1 MSSYRI
7 ADYII
12 DFISS
17 IGVDKIFLL
26 PGGGCMHLVDAVA
39 LNKNI
44 EPITCQHEQAAVISA
59 EAYGRVH
66 KSGIGVA
73 IVTSGPGS
81 TNAITGVT
89 GAWLESIPMIII
101 SGQVKRSDLNI
112 EKKVRQKGP
121 QEIDIVTIVQSIT
134 KFSETIIDPSKI
146 KKTLQ
151 KAYIE
156 AKSGRKGPVWLDVP
170 LDIQGTP
177 IEKIKTSQ
185 NSWVDWKENPTLVHS
200 ELQKKIKACQSALK
214 ESIRPLILVGHG
226 VRLAGASGDFT
237 NFVNKLGIPVVST
250 WNALDLLEFNSP
262 YYVGRPGVVASRAP
276 NFAIQN
282 CDLLISI
289 GCRIDNIVSAFNQKD
304 FARNAKKILIDCDIN
319 EINKHPFESLVTIH
333 STVDYFLSN
342 FPKEIY
348 FDKKAQVVKWQKRC
362 LNWKKK
368 FHKEFTTA
376 QNNNKIS
383 HFEAT
388 NYLSDSLPENALI
401 VTGSSGLAVEAFYTA
416 FENRK
421 GQRVFHT
428 SALGAMGYGLPAA
441 IGACLGVNKTPTF
454 AIESDGSLQLN
465 IQELATITANKLPIL
480 LFIFNNE
487 GYCSIRNTQTNYFE
501 SRFVGTNVDS
511 GLFMPSLKLLA
522 ESYGI
527 SYSNPKRFNEI
538 ENVIK
543 LFIENERATLVEI
556 NLIETDVLF
565 PKVSAIPQPDGSI
578 ISMPLEDMT
587 PLLPLSE
594 LKKEMLTPISEE
606 SISVR
611 KKSINR

>member
-319 EINKHPFESLVTIH
+319 EINKVGYLLRTTAVYGSGKFGLSDFANTKEVTDFNQPFRAEMLSVYIIREFSVELVEHVAKKQNPNKAVKLENKIKQHLGIGNSTGLGMAPFIIKHPKLVNKWMSQYTESL
-333 STVDYFLSN
+333 
-342 FPKEIY
+342 
-348 FDKKAQVVKWQKRC
+348 
-362 LNWKKK
+362 
-368 FHKEFTTA
+368 
-376 QNNNKIS
+376 NKII
-383 HFEAT
+383 
-388 NYLSDSLPENALI
+388 NKNIDSEKI
-401 VTGSSGLAVEAFYTA
+401 SSY
-416 FENRK
+416 
-421 GQRVFHT
+421 
-428 SALGAMGYGLPAA
+428 
-441 IGACLGVNKTPTF
+441 
-454 AIESDGSLQLN
+454 LQLLEKALLYLKEVTTFDEYQIKK
-465 IQELATITANKLPIL
+465 IQ
-480 LFIFNNE
+480 
-487 GYCSIRNTQTNYFE
+487 R
-501 SRFVGTNVDS
+501 
-511 GLFMPSLKLLA
+511 MLK
-522 ESYGI
+522 I
-527 SYSNPKRFNEI
+527 
-538 ENVIK
+538 
-543 LFIENERATLVEI
+543 
-556 NLIETDVLF
+556 
-565 PKVSAIPQPDGSI
+565 
-578 ISMPLEDMT
+578 
-587 PLLPLSE
+587 
-594 LKKEMLTPISEE
+594 
-606 SISVR
+606 
-611 KKSINR
+611 